1 MARGMKDNFFV
12 IYLHLLTII
21 HESMRVLLPKFPAF
35 AGNLKNVGN
44 DKGLRHGE
52 ESVLSYHR

>member
-52 ESVLSYHR
+52 ESAL